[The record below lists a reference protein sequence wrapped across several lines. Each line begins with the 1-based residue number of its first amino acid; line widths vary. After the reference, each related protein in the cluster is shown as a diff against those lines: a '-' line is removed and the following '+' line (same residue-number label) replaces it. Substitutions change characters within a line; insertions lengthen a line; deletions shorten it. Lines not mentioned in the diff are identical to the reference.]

1 MATICGRC
9 KVSQIRTNPRA
20 VFTYGSPRVGNRRY
34 VNYLNIEL
42 YRWVHNN
49 DIVTRV
55 PPTWLGYTHKGQEVY
70 LNAFGQI
77 RRLTKW
83 QRIKDRW
90 RGFARG
96 LKRGEFDFFSDHS
109 ISRYV
114 DCVRA
119 AVEEEEEV
127 TRMIRP
133 FRRPEREPVE
143 DISWP
148 PMRRGMTQGDLRGD
162 CCWRCGRMRGADGEE
177 VGLAAEG
184 GDAVGVEDAGAVVI
198 HQVGEFDFFSDHS
211 ISRYV
216 DCVRAAVEEEEEVT
230 RMIRP
235 FRRQEPQPAKEISWP
250 PMRRAA

>member
-1 MATICGRC
+1 VRLTTSKQAVQESLRGLHR
-9 KVSQIRTNPRA
+9 IRLVPELGEGSLLFLLPLLFCVGRA
-20 VFTYGSPRVGNRRY
+20 VFFNGG
-34 VNYLNIEL
+34 EL
-42 YRWVHNN
+42 
-49 DIVTRV
+49 
-55 PPTWLGYTHKGQEVY
+55 
-70 LNAFGQI
+70 
-77 RRLTKW
+77 
-83 QRIKDRW
+83 
-90 RGFARG
+90 
-96 LKRGEFDFFSDHS
+96 
-109 ISRYV
+109 
-114 DCVRA
+114 
-119 AVEEEEEV
+119 
-127 TRMIRP
+127 
-133 FRRPEREPVE
+133 
-143 DISWP
+143 
-148 PMRRGMTQGDLRGD
+148 QGDLRGD